1 MNPNKF
7 RLYVFIFDT
16 RQLWRHKLK
25 WIDWITAQS
34 RSSRP
39 PLFNLLTVVNFGSLG
54 HFDYVNILAIRTY
67 LHCSDGI

>member
-7 RLYVFIFDT
+7 RLNLFIFDT

-25 WIDWITAQS
+25 WFDWITAQF

-67 LHCSDGI
+67 LRCSDGI